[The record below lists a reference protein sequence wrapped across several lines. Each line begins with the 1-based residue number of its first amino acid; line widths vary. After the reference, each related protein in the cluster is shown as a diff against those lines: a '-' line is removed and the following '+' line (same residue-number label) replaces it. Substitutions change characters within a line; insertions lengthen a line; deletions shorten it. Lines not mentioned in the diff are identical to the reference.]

1 MRLKPVKSSL
11 LIGPRPREGRAI
23 LPPTPG
29 IGARH
34 LTRRLTLETHRL
46 FVDEAHVLELMNG
59 AMRVIERDALPKI
72 ASRLVERLAEDP
84 GAALN
89 IGAEIVPERPVG
101 LLPRRAPVPGDLAEP
116 CVVDLH
122 RADVDGVVRVLTD
135 GAEPSGFDAEQ
146 EHQHAG
152 GHMMNFGRR
161 LQASLDHR
169 LIGFRRSYERK
180 RNRERRERRRGAESP
195 SPPIALLS
203 DARAHHAI
211 AFLVSLRAV

>member
-59 AMRVIERDALPKI
+59 AMRVIERNALPKI

-89 IGAEIVPERPVG
+89 IGAEIVSERPV
-101 LLPRRAPVPGDLAEP
+101 RAPVRGNLAEP
-116 CVVDLH
+116 YVVDLH
-122 RADVDGVVRVLTD
+122 RADVDGAIRVLTD

-161 LQASLDHR
+161 LQTSLDHR
-169 LIGFRRSYERK
+169 LIGSRRSADSERD
-180 RNRERRERRRGAESP
+180 RQRRERRRGAESP
-195 SPPIALLS
+195 SPPIAFLS